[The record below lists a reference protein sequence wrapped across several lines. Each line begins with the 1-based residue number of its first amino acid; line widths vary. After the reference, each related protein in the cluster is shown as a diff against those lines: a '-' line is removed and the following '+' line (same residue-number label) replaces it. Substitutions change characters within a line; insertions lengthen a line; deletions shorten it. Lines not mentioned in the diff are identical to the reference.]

1 MKILSFSTLKTAF
14 SAGIVVALLGT
25 TVGCTVTPRH
35 DGQRVYYPNGQHQ
48 GNGKYNNNGRYNNGG
63 YKTNHA
69 HHDSKKGKY
78 KNENGHHKNKKGK
91 HKKDNGRYNN
101 NSRYDNNHYRYK

>member
-48 GNGKYNNNGRYNNGG
+48 GNGKYNNNGRYNN
-63 YKTNHA
+63 
-69 HHDSKKGKY
+69 
-78 KNENGHHKNKKGK
+78 
-91 HKKDNGRYNN
+91 